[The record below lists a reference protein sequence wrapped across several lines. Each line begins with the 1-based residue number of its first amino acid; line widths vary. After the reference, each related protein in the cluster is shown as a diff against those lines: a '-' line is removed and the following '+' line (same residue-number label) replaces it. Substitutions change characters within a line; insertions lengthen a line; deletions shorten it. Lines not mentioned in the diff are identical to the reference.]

1 MVVLERIFSLEEQ
14 QRFLIDEKYVRF
26 DYELFF
32 INDNSS
38 DYEEKIEEIIKTAEE
53 MEDLQFIAYRYLYD
67 LSVELMVYGTKEALE
82 TLLDHA
88 SLSSKVKAR
97 KIYETRDVNSIDDL
111 IDKIQDAIYKD
122 DPIIIHNLADLLKEK
137 LPESLDPLI
146 IKAQAFEKEGSWEK
160 AVLLWEEFLK
170 YRSDEEPLYSFLYP
184 HDWEGTSSE
193 EHLYAYAIAHLLYG
207 HYKLDAPDGIKYFQP
222 TDIEDQN
229 GELISVDIYDSNFE
243 YEDTLEHLYYALT
256 DEVAFKDGADCLNWL
271 FKHFD
276 GLEDELNSALGLD

>member
-26 DYELFF
+26 DYKLFF

-38 DYEEKIEEIIKTAEE
+38 DYEEKIGKIIKTAEE
-53 MEDLQFIAYRYLYD
+53 MEDHQFIVYRYLYD

-82 TLLDHA
+82 TLLDHT

-184 HDWEGTSSE
+184 HDWEGTTDD
-193 EHLYAYAIAHLLYG
+193 EHLNAYALAHFFYDR
-207 HYKLDAPDGIKYFQP
+207 YKLDDPNG
-222 TDIEDQN
+222 IEDFLPSGVEPKYN
-229 GELISVDIYDSNFE
+229 KA
-243 YEDTLEHLYYALT
+243 LEHLYYALT
-256 DEVAFKDGADCLNWL
+256 DEVAFKDGGDCLNWL